1 MKERRKLEKE
11 LMSIAHSLS
20 FTTTP
25 KTKQKSLIFLRK
37 DCKGFFGKQ

>member
-25 KTKQKSLIFLRK
+25 KKKKKTP
-37 DCKGFFGKQ
+37 